1 MENIRRETRHY
12 SLCNCY
18 KGRNYCDDFIS
29 YPQKAKYFVNV
40 MYFLELEEI
49 LMNCINSKKKKKLTK
64 QKHVKWFYL
73 FLYKLFSFPRNRK
86 YFNNVCYFNEVE
98 KNQWLALVPNSK
110 KKLKREIKSCVYFHE
125 NENSRWYFCSR
136 VEYWLWILKFHWNL

>member
-12 SLCNCY
+12 SLCNFY

-64 QKHVKWFYL
+64 QKHVK
-73 FLYKLFSFPRNRK
+73 
-86 YFNNVCYFNEVE
+86 
-98 KNQWLALVPNSK
+98 
-110 KKLKREIKSCVYFHE
+110 
-125 NENSRWYFCSR
+125 
-136 VEYWLWILKFHWNL
+136 